1 MQDEKNGC
9 SKFQFWPQTIN
20 FTAGTVYLGYLSP
33 DVRETIFATI
43 KGTSKTMLHRP
54 MAGQQALNL

>member
-1 MQDEKNGC
+1 MQEEKKDND
-9 SKFQFWPQTIN
+9 FIFWPQTIN

-33 DVRETIFATI
+33 DVRETIFATV